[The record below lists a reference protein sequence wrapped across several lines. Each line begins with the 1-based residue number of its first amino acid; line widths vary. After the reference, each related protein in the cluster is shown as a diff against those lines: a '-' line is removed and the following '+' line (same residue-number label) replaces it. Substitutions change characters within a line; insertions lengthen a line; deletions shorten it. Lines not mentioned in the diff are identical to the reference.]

1 MAKFSLPFNL
11 QQWIDEHRE
20 QLKPP
25 VCNKQIFEQDDYIV
39 MVVGGPNNR
48 SDFHYNETPE
58 LFYQLE
64 GEMVLR
70 VVNEDA
76 ADDIQKSYIQLSE
89 EIEKSPRK
97 AFEFTDIAIKAGEI
111 FLLPPKV
118 LHSPQRFEHSV
129 GLVVEQKRAQG
140 QQDALFW
147 FCEGCKTPL
156 YNEQFTLDN
165 IETDLPKVFS
175 NFYDNSQNCQCKK
188 CGHTAKKS

>member
-1 MAKFSLPFNL
+1 MAKFSMPFNL
-11 QQWIDEHRE
+11 QKWIDEHRE

-25 VCNKQIFEQDDYIV
+25 VCNKQIFQQDDYIV

-48 SDFHYNETPE
+48 SDYHYNETPE

-64 GEMVLR
+64 GEMVLS
-70 VVNEDA
+70 VVNEDVDNEA
-76 ADDIQKSYIQLSE
+76 GSSQTPSFSDI
-89 EIEKSPRK
+89 P
-97 AFEFTDIAIKAGEI
+97 IKTGEI

-118 LHSPQRFEHSV
+118 LHSPQRFENSV

-147 FCEGCKTPL
+147 FCQRCNAQL
-156 YNEQFTLDN
+156 YTEKFCLEN

-175 NFYDNSQNCQCKK
+175 NFYDNNANCQCKS
-188 CGHTAKKS
+188 CGYLAEK